1 MNNILEGYWS
11 DSFTDFRA
19 LRANGTLGN
28 TSVAGKQTLRDPF
41 WQRRARQ
48 AYWAALSFT
57 DDNVGAIVDAAKAVG
72 LYDDA
77 IIVLWG
83 DHGRLAARQ

>member
-1 MNNILEGYWS
+1 MGDHAFSAAALSILHS
-11 DSFTDFRA
+11 SLADDA
-19 LRANGTLGN
+19 
-28 TSVAGKQTLRDPF
+28 K
-41 WQRRARQ
+41 RQ